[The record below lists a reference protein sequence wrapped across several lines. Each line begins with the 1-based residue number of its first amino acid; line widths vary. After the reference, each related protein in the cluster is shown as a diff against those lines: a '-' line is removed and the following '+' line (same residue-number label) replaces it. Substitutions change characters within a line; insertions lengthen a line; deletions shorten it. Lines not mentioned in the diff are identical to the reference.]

1 MLDRVGRA
9 MTQVSLPK
17 TTMVIDTQETLL
29 PSIARDP
36 SLIPHTIESN
46 LAICLAYPMLYLP
59 ILKIWKSCQRFGR
72 FIFLFPNFFMGQG
85 RHLNLKMRK
94 H

>member
-1 MLDRVGRA
+1 VGRA

-46 LAICLAYPMLYLP
+46 LAICLAYPMLYFP